1 MSSLQL
7 NAACAALLLAL
18 SAKVVG
24 QIFLVAGKY
33 PAIVLIVAP
42 GFSLKYHRSAFCAI
56 ILVVIVALAIGG
68 GRTARHVVAGFI
80 VASFANLVN
89 A

>member
-7 NAACAALLLAL
+7 NIACATLLLAL

-24 QIFLVAGKY
+24 QIFLIAGKY
-33 PAIVLIVAP
+33 PATVLVVAHWV
-42 GFSLKYHRSAFCAI
+42 KYHRGACCAI

-68 GRTARHVVAGFI
+68 GRTARHVVVGFI
-80 VASFANLVN
+80 AASFVNLVN